1 MFQHIIVL
9 LYKIKS
15 CVLQDF
21 LLDLIMPK
29 KINFFKRLL
38 IWRYKH
44 ISEKNFL
51 FLLSL
56 VIGLLAGLVSVFI
69 KNITFAI
76 EAVFEKGIILS
87 ENSIYFILPIIGLLL
102 VFLFVKYISKKP
114 GEHAIPSI
122 LFSLSKRDGII
133 NKRNIYLPL
142 ITAPLTVGFGG
153 SVGLLGPAIASAS
166 AISSN
171 LGRLIHIDRKTRSLL
186 IGCASAGAIA
196 SIFKSPIAAIIFAIE
211 VFSLDLTFASLLPL
225 LIASVSSVITSYF
238 FLGDSVLFDFTVSE
252 KFEIKDTL
260 FYIVLGIGTGVASI
274 YFTKIYFAITA
285 LFTKLKSARHRLLI
299 GGLSIG
305 VMLYFI
311 PPLYGE
317 GFGFINDLMLGNDT
331 QAIGSSLFDNY
342 LDNIWV
348 VIALLFGITIF
359 KAVAMTTTFA
369 AGGTGGIIIP
379 TLVMGSS
386 LGNLVA
392 KIINNCGLGFSVSE
406 ANFTLIGMA
415 GLISGVLHAPLTA
428 IFLIAEITGGYQ
440 LFIPLMITAS
450 MSFIINKNTLNHTIY
465 TKELL
470 EKGELLTQDKDQSVL
485 TLMKLD
491 TVIEQN
497 FITLYPE
504 MTLGDML
511 KNGVAK
517 SNRNLFPVTDAEQ
530 NFMGII
536 LLNDIRTVMF
546 DQSLYNSTTVQT
558 FMQKPPEFI
567 VYEKDSM
574 KKVMQKFQDSGAWN
588 LPVIKDNKYYGFVS
602 KSKLLTAYRRELIN
616 FTS

>member
-1 MFQHIIVL
+1 
-9 LYKIKS
+9 
-15 CVLQDF
+15 
-21 LLDLIMPK
+21 MPSK
-29 KINFFKRLL
+29 TSFFKRIL

-44 ISEKNFL
+44 ISERNFL

-56 VIGLLAGLVSVFI
+56 IIGLLAGLISVFI

-76 EAVFEKGIILS
+76 EAILEKGIVLT
-87 ENSIYFILPIIGLLL
+87 ENSIYFILPIIGLFL
-102 VFLFVKYISKKP
+102 VYLFVKYVSKKP
-114 GEHAIPSI
+114 SSHAIPTI
-122 LFSLSKRDGII
+122 LFSLSKRNGLID
-133 NKRNIYLPL
+133 KKNIYLPL

-153 SVGLLGPAIASAS
+153 SVGLLGPAILSAS

-171 LGRLIHIDRKTRSLL
+171 LSRLLHIDKKTRSLL
-186 IGCASAGAIA
+186 IACASAGAIA
-196 SIFKSPIAAIIFAIE
+196 SIFKSPIAAVIFAIE

-252 KFEIKDTL
+252 KFQIKDTL

-274 YFTKIYFAITA
+274 YFSKIYFGITS
-285 LFTKLKSARHRLLI
+285 FFNRFKSARQKLII
-299 GGLSIG
+299 GGLAIG
-305 VMLYFI
+305 VMLFFI

-317 GFGFINDLMLGNDT
+317 GFGFINDLMLGNDVKALGNT
-331 QAIGSSLFDNY
+331 PFNDH
-342 LDNIWV
+342 LDNIWI
-348 VIALLFGITIF
+348 VIGLLFGITIF
-359 KAVAMTTTFA
+359 KAIAMTTTFA

-379 TLVMGSS
+379 TLVMGSA
-386 LGNLVA
+386 LGNVVA
-392 KIINNCGLGFSVSE
+392 KVINNCGLGFSVSE

-415 GLISGVLHAPLTA
+415 GLIAGVLHAPLTA
-428 IFLIAEITGGYQ
+428 IFLIAEITGGYE
-440 LFIPLMITAS
+440 LFVPLMITAS
-450 MSFIINKNTLNHTIY
+450 MSFIINKNGLDHTIY

-470 EKGELLTQDKDQSVL
+470 EKGALITQDKDKSVL

-491 TVIEQN
+491 SVIEQD
-497 FITLYPE
+497 FIQLQPE
-504 MTLGDML
+504 MSLGEML

-517 SNRNLFPVTDAEQ
+517 SNRNLFPVTDAES

-536 LLNDIRTVMF
+536 LLDDIRTVMF
-546 DQSLYNSTTVQT
+546 DQSLYASTTVET

-567 VYEKDSM
+567 IYEKDSM
-574 KKVMQKFQDSGAWN
+574 QRVMKKFQDSGAWN
-588 LPVIKDNKYYGFVS
+588 LPVIKDNKYFGFVS